1 LLEAFGWGLERGV
14 KMAGAVTAVGFSL
27 SVLNG
32 NSTWKLPLVARVFG
46 GGRFSGKNST
56 PYGDG
61 DNVHDFMHAKA
72 TVADDHVFTGSY
84 NLSHSGEQNAENV
97 VEIRDADLAEFLARW
112 IDQVRDRYGPAPIPE
127 LAAAW
132 P

>member
-14 KMAGAVTAVGFSL
+14 EMAGAVTAVGFCL

-56 PYGDG
+56 P
-61 DNVHDFMHAKA
+61 
-72 TVADDHVFTGSY
+72 
-84 NLSHSGEQNAENV
+84 EQG
-97 VEIRDADLAEFLARW
+97 LARPRA
-112 IDQVRDRYGPAPIPE
+112 DSDA
-127 LAAAW
+127 
-132 P
+132 